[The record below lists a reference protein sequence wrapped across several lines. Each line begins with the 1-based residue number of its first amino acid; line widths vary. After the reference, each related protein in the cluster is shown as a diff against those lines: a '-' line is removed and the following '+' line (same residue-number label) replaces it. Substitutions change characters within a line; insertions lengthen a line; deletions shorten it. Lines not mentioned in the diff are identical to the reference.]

1 MGRSRVSVFLLSLVA
16 LIPATV
22 FAQATGTVTV
32 YSHRHY
38 EADKKLYERF
48 TAETGVKVQVL
59 PGDADQ
65 LIERLRGEGA
75 ASSADLLITA
85 DVGRLYRA
93 DQLGLFQPLADAQIT
108 GLVPAP
114 LRDPNDRWT
123 ALTLRARILVW
134 DKTVSAQPPV
144 TTYEELASPALA
156 GGVVVRSSGNV
167 YNISMVS
174 ALLAHWGPEKTQR
187 WAQGLA
193 ANLAKPPQGGDRDQ
207 MKALAAGQGKVAV
220 TNTYYLGQLLASPNA
235 AEREVGLKMG
245 VIFPNQNDIGTH
257 VNISGVGLLARSPN
271 PQAARALVR
280 FLLSNESQA
289 LFAAENFEYP
299 VRDTVPLAPV
309 VKSWGVFRA
318 DDLAL
323 GTLGEL
329 SPQALAIADKAGWK

>member
-1 MGRSRVSVFLLSLVA
+1 MHLSRTVALVFSLVFLL
-16 LIPATV
+16 PAVVT
-22 FAQATGTVTV
+22 AQTKTVTV

-48 TAETGVKVQVL
+48 TAETGIKVQVL

-75 ASSADLLITA
+75 SSPADLLITA

-93 DQLGLFQPLADAQIT
+93 DQLGLFQPLADAGIT
-108 GLVPAP
+108 ALVPAP

-123 ALTLRARILVW
+123 ALTRRARILVW
-134 DKTVSAQPPV
+134 DKSVSATAPV
-144 TTYEELASPALA
+144 ATYEDLASPAMA
-156 GGVVVRSSGNV
+156 GSVLVRSSGNL
-167 YNISMVS
+167 YNISLVS
-174 ALLAHWGPEKTQR
+174 ALLAHWGVEKTQR

-193 ANLAKPPQGGDRDQ
+193 SNLAKAPQGGDRDQ

-220 TNTYYLGQLLASPNA
+220 TNTYYLGQLLNSPNA

-245 VIFPNQNDIGTH
+245 VIFPNQKDIGTH
-257 VNISGVGLLARSPN
+257 INISGVGLLARSPN
-271 PQAARALVR
+271 PEGARALVR
-280 FLLSNESQA
+280 YLLSDESQA
-289 LFAAENFEYP
+289 LFAAENYEYP
-299 VRDTVPLAPV
+299 VRDSVPLAPV
-309 VKSWGVFRA
+309 VQSWGTFRA

-329 SPQALAIADKAGWK
+329 SPQALAIVDKAGWK